1 MKKRIVVVLFFIV
14 VFGLPIFWYLV
25 LQIFGENKFDLP
37 KLGLIDST
45 CVERDNVA
53 TLLIDSSAINN
64 HINELNR
71 LLEQFVDIDSN
82 DLKMSYSI
90 NCLNNSEA
98 LLIDHLGVIRG
109 EYLIT
114 REEMDRMLTEMDI
127 YLLNLKGDKK

>member
-37 KLGLIDST
+37 KHGLIDST